1 MASLRL
7 GRSYQPDRRR
17 PNKAEL
23 GEKLDRMTRDTPF
36 SALPADFVTELFGAA
51 RTVALPRHQV
61 LFRAGDPGDGCYR
74 VIDGLLKVTAAAP
87 SRRER
92 ILAILGPGAL
102 VGELSLIDGAVR
114 SASVTAIR
122 EAQLRFVTRAEFEA
136 FAKAR
141 PEVFRHISAG
151 LARRLRDNND
161 ALVATSFLSV
171 KGRAA
176 RALLSLADAFG
187 EDVGAGRILIHQ
199 KVSQGDLA
207 AMAGIARENLSR
219 ILQAW
224 MRDKLIKRLASYY
237 CVENKAAL
245 QREAE
250 N

>member
-1 MASLRL
+1 MK
-7 GRSYQPDRRR
+7 PDT
-17 PNKAEL
+17 L
-23 GEKLDRMTRDTPF
+23 
-36 SALPADFVTELFGAA
+36 SAVLPADFVTALFGQA
-51 RTVALPRHQV
+51 RTVALARNQA
-61 LFRAGDPGDGCYR
+61 LFRAGDPCEGCYR
-74 VIDGLLKVTAAAP
+74 VVEGLLKVTAAAP

-102 VGELSLIDGAVR
+102 VGELSMIDGAPR

-122 EAQLRFVTRAEFEA
+122 DAKLTFVTRAAFET
-136 FAKAR
+136 FAQAS
-141 PEVFRHISAG
+141 PEVYRHISVL
-151 LARRLRDNND
+151 LARHLRDNND

-187 EDVGAGRILIHQ
+187 EEVGAGRILIHQ

-219 ILQAW
+219 ILQEW
-224 MRDKLIKRLASYY
+224 MRDALIKRLASYY

-245 QREAE
+245 EREADS
-250 N
+250 

>member
-1 MASLRL
+1 MI
-7 GRSYQPDRRR
+7 P
-17 PNKAEL
+17 
-23 GEKLDRMTRDTPF
+23 DTPF
-36 SALPADFVTELFGAA
+36 SVLPADFVAALFGQAA
-51 RTVALPRHQV
+51 AVALARNQA
-61 LFRAGDPGDGCYR
+61 LFHAGDPCDGCYR
-74 VIDGLLKVTAAAP
+74 VVDGLLKVTAAAP

-102 VGELSLIDGAVR
+102 VGELSLIDEAPR

-122 EAQLRFVTRAEFEA
+122 ESRLSFVTSAAFEA
-136 FAKAR
+136 FAKAN
-141 PEVFRHISAG
+141 PQVFRQISAG
-151 LARRLRDNND
+151 LARRLRDNNA

-219 ILQAW
+219 ILQDW
-224 MRDKLIKRLASYY
+224 MRNALIKRLASYY

-245 QREAE
+245 EREA
-250 N
+250 NS

>member
-1 MASLRL
+1 MKDDAPYSV
-7 GRSYQPDRRR
+7 
-17 PNKAEL
+17 
-23 GEKLDRMTRDTPF
+23 
-36 SALPADFVTELFGAA
+36 LPADFVTALFGQAKSVMLA
-51 RTVALPRHQV
+51 RNKT
-61 LFRAGDPGDGCYR
+61 LFRAGDPCDGCYR
-74 VIDGLLKVTAAAP
+74 VVEGLLKVTAASP

-102 VGELSLIDGAVR
+102 VGELSMIDGAPR

-122 EAQLRFVTRAEFEA
+122 DSQLRFVTGEA
-136 FAKAR
+136 FETFAQAT
-141 PEVFRHISAG
+141 PEVYRNISVG
-151 LARRLRDNND
+151 LARHLRDNNA

-187 EDVGAGRILIHQ
+187 EDVGSGRILIHQ

-219 ILQAW
+219 ILQDW
-224 MRDKLIKRLASYY
+224 MRNALIKRLASYY

-245 QREAE
+245 EREAK

>member
-1 MASLRL
+1 MAH
-7 GRSYQPDRRR
+7 
-17 PNKAEL
+17 
-23 GEKLDRMTRDTPF
+23 DTHD
-36 SALPADFVTELFGAA
+36 SVLPADFAAALFGNA
-51 RTVALPRHQV
+51 RAVV
-61 LFRAGDPGDGCYR
+61 LARNQMLFAAGDPCDGCYR
-74 VIDGLLKVTAAAP
+74 VVDGLLKVTAAAP

-102 VGELSLIDGAVR
+102 VGELSMIDGAAR

-122 EAQLRFVTRAEFEA
+122 ESTLSFVARAAFEA
-136 FAKAR
+136 FAQSN
-141 PEVFRHISAG
+141 PQVYRHISAL
-151 LARRLRDNND
+151 LARHLRDNNN

-187 EDVGAGRILIHQ
+187 EDVGSGRILIHQ

-219 ILQAW
+219 ILQEW
-224 MRDKLIKRLASYY
+224 MRNGLIKRLASYY

-245 QREAE
+245 EREANE
-250 N
+250 

>member
-1 MASLRL
+1 MT
-7 GRSYQPDRRR
+7 
-17 PNKAEL
+17 PN
-23 GEKLDRMTRDTPF
+23 TP
-36 SALPADFVTELFGAA
+36 SSVLPADFTAALFGQA
-51 RTVALPRHQV
+51 RTVTRTRNQALFH
-61 LFRAGDPGDGCYR
+61 AGEPCDGCYR
-74 VIDGLLKVTAAAP
+74 VVEGLLKVTAEA

-102 VGELSLIDGAVR
+102 VGELSLIDGAPR

-122 EAQLRFVTRAEFEA
+122 DSRLSFVTRAAFET
-136 FAKAR
+136 FAQAN
-141 PEVFRHISAG
+141 PEVYRHISVL
-151 LARRLRDNND
+151 LARHLRDNND

-187 EDVGAGRILIHQ
+187 EDVGSGRILIHQ

-219 ILQAW
+219 VLQEW
-224 MRDKLIKRLASYY
+224 MHNALIKRLASYY

-245 QREAE
+245 EREADI
-250 N
+250 

>member
-1 MASLRL
+1 
-7 GRSYQPDRRR
+7 
-17 PNKAEL
+17 
-23 GEKLDRMTRDTPF
+23 MTHDTPF
-36 SALPADFVTELFGAA
+36 SVLPADIVAALFAEAEPVTVVRNQTLF
-51 RTVALPRHQV
+51 L
-61 LFRAGDPGDGCYR
+61 AGDPCDGCYR
-74 VIDGLLKVTAAAP
+74 IVEGLLKVTAAAP

-92 ILAILGPGAL
+92 ILAIMGPGAL
-102 VGELSLIDGAVR
+102 VGELSLIDGAPR
-114 SASVTAIR
+114 SAAVTAIR
-122 EAQLRFVTRAEFEA
+122 ESRLSFVTRAAFDA
-136 FAKAR
+136 FAKTN
-141 PEVFRHISAG
+141 PEIFRAISAV
-151 LARRLRDNND
+151 LARHLRDNNA

-219 ILQAW
+219 ILQEW
-224 MRDKLIKRLASYY
+224 IRDALIKRLASYY

>member
-1 MASLRL
+1 
-7 GRSYQPDRRR
+7 
-17 PNKAEL
+17 
-23 GEKLDRMTRDTPF
+23 MTHDTPF
-36 SALPADFVTELFGAA
+36 SVLPADFVAALFGQAA
-51 RTVALPRHQV
+51 TVALARNQA
-61 LFRAGDPGDGCYR
+61 LFLAGDPCDGCYR
-74 VIDGLLKVTAAAP
+74 MVDGLLKVTAAAP

-102 VGELSLIDGAVR
+102 VGELSMIDGAPR

-122 EAQLRFVTRAEFEA
+122 ESRLSFVTSAAFEA
-136 FAKAR
+136 FAKAN
-141 PEVFRHISAG
+141 PQVFRQISAG
-151 LARRLRDNND
+151 LARRLRDNNA

-187 EDVGAGRILIHQ
+187 EDVGSGRILIHQ

-219 ILQAW
+219 ILQDW
-224 MRDKLIKRLASYY
+224 MRDALIKRLASYY

-245 QREAE
+245 EREAD